1 MKQYM
6 TDRVF
11 FVLSLVILLFS
22 MFIYLFNQKVENRE
36 IEFLQLQTNDFKTN
50 SEKYELNSVTFN
62 DLLKV
67 PGIGEKTAQ
76 KIIRMRDSL
85 NGFKKIEELL
95 YIDGI
100 KTKRLEKLKEYLY
113 VDENR

>member
-1 MKQYM
+1 M

-11 FVLSLVILLFS
+11 FILSLVILSFS
-22 MFIYLFNQKVENRE
+22 MFMYFFNQKVENKKIE
-36 IEFLQLQTNDFKTN
+36 IQQFQVKNDRTGI
-50 SEKYELNSVTFN
+50 EKYELNSVTFD
-62 DLLKV
+62 DLIKI
-67 PGIGEKTAQ
+67 PGVGEKTAQ
-76 KIIRMRDSL
+76 KILLLRDSL

-113 VDENR
+113 VDESR

>member
-11 FVLSLVILLFS
+11 FILSLVILFFS
-22 MFIYLFNQKVENRE
+22 IFLYLFNQKIQNKK
-36 IEFLQLQTNDFKTN
+36 IEFQEFQTGDLKTN
-50 SEKYELNSVTFN
+50 TEKYELNSVTLN
-62 DLLKV
+62 DLIRV

-76 KIIRMRDSL
+76 KIIKMRDSL

-95 YIDGI
+95 YVDGI